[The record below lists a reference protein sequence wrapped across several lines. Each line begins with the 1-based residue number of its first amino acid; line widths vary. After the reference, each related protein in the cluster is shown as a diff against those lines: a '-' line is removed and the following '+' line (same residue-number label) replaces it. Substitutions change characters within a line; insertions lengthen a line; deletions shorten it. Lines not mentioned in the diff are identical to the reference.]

1 MIDKKFDFACIYY
14 TNELIVQLEGEDFFS
29 TTMVLPEKLRYII
42 LMLVQNNYTA
52 IGKLGLSE
60 EQMIKAIEHAQK
72 ESYEATVNDMVKEGL
87 ISYTGMDEKGD
98 YVAQLTEAGKA
109 ADGKNQAMI
118 KTALEIRRL
127 YNNEPTPEAPAV

>member
-29 TTMVLPEKLRYII
+29 TTMVLPEKLRYIV

-60 EQMIKAIEHAQK
+60 EQMVKAIEHAQK

-87 ISYTGMDEKGD
+87 ISYTGMDEQGE
-98 YVAQLTEAGKA
+98 YVAQLTEAGRV
-109 ADGKNQAMI
+109 ADSKNQAMI
-118 KTALEIRRL
+118 NTALEIRRL
-127 YNNEPTPEAPAV
+127 YNNEPEPDTQSL

>member
-87 ISYTGMDEKGD
+87 ISYTGMNEKGD
-98 YVAQLTEAGKA
+98 YVAELTEAGKV

-127 YNNEPTPEAPAV
+127 YNNEPNPEAPEV

>member
-87 ISYTGMDEKGD
+87 ISYTGMNEKGD
-98 YVAQLTEAGKA
+98 YVAELTEAGKV

-127 YNNEPTPEAPAV
+127 YNNEPNAESPAV